1 MKTGATCHTLE
12 GVVRFPVP
20 QPEGWGIG
28 KGPSGDRLY
37 RYVWRPS
44 QAVSVNPCLPAGRR
58 YPIR

>member
-28 KGPSGDRLY
+28 KGPSGE
-37 RYVWRPS
+37 S
-44 QAVSVNPCLPAGRR
+44 ASTAMSGGRVKPYPLIR